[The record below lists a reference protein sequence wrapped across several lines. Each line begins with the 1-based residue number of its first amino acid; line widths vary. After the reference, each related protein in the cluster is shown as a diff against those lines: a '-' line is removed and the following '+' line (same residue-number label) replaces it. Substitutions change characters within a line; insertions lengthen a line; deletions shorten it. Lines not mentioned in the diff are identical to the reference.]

1 MPSHNQPTTYTQCK
15 KNQQGNKSAMLLSE
29 TTYVYKTRAA
39 RGDNNTRTTTGWAVV
54 VTKLRP
60 QSSAVLCLVSLTI
73 RRGVKSR
80 CPTLS
85 IRLSRVTASPSQ
97 AQPRYGI
104 HGTRPLQ
111 LRRTSRPNVFGLQL
125 LPLAVIFAGE
135 LTALP
140 ANLAGIKGE
149 TTGRVGKGM
158 VEIGAEEQRG

>member
-1 MPSHNQPTTYTQCK
+1 MYTRPEQHAATITQGQ
-15 KNQQGNKSAMLLSE
+15 QQGG
-29 TTYVYKTRAA
+29 R
-39 RGDNNTRTTTGWAVV
+39 AVV

-60 QSSAVLCLVSLTI
+60 QSSDVLCLVSLTI

-85 IRLSRVTASPSQ
+85 IRLSRVTSTPSQ

-111 LRRTSRPNVFGLQL
+111 LRRTSRPNVFGLLQL

-135 LTALP
+135 FTALP

>member
-1 MPSHNQPTTYTQCK
+1 MRSHNQPTTYTQCN

-39 RGDNNTRTTTGWAVV
+39 RGDNNTRTTTGRAVV

-60 QSSAVLCLVSLTI
+60 HSSAVLCLVSLTI
-73 RRGVKSR
+73 RHGVKSR

-111 LRRTSRPNVFGLQL
+111 LRRTSRPNVFGLLQL

-149 TTGRVGKGM
+149 TTGRVGKGT
-158 VEIGAEEQRG
+158 VEIGGEEQ